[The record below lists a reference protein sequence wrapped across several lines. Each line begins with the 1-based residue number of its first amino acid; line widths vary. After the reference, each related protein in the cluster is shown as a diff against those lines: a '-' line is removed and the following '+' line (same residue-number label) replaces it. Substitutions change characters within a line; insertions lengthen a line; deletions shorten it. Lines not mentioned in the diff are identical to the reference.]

1 MAVVFTQASCAD
13 ANAICVTRQALS
25 KQCYNYA
32 DPIRTIGLLTLAA
45 CLNHSLAV
53 SRLDV

>member
-1 MAVVFTQASCAD
+1 MAVVFTQASCVD
-13 ANAICVTRQALS
+13 ANANCVTRQVLS

-45 CLNHSLAV
+45 C
-53 SRLDV
+53 